1 MRISGRKVRIVRVA
15 AIDCGTNSIRL
26 LVAQLEG
33 GGLSDLHREMR
44 IVRLGQDVDAT
55 GRLAPEAVERTRVAL
70 ADYAAVARRAGA
82 QRVRMVATS
91 ATRDAAN
98 REDFFAMVRE
108 TLGTDAEVITGD
120 EEAQLS
126 FTGAVGGLDP
136 ADGPF
141 LVVDVGGGSTE
152 VVLGDFVRG
161 DLDGTRAD
169 VAAARSVNVGCVRI
183 TERHLR
189 SDPPTP
195 EEVNAAEQ
203 FATQTLQQAFAEVP
217 VDKARTWVGVAGT
230 VTTLSAIAQQLP
242 AYDPARTH
250 LSRLSLEQVR
260 HTAEHLLASTH
271 QQRASNPVIHSGRVD
286 VIAGGAL
293 IVRVLAEELHTRA
306 GISELVVSEHDI
318 LDGIALGLA

>member
-1 MRISGRKVRIVRVA
+1 MVRVA

-26 LVAQLEG
+26 LVADVI
-33 GGLSDLHREMR
+33 SDTLIDVHREMR

-55 GRLAPEAVERTRVAL
+55 GRLAPDALERTRVAL
-70 ADYAAVARRAGA
+70 ADYTAIARRAGA
-82 QRVRMVATS
+82 ERVRMVATS

-98 REDFFAMVRE
+98 REDFFTLVRQ

-120 EEAQLS
+120 EEARLS

-152 VVLGDFVRG
+152 VVLGDW
-161 DLDGTRAD
+161 DGTRAD
-169 VAAARSVNVGCVRI
+169 VTAARSVNVGCVRI
-183 TERHLR
+183 TERHLH
-189 SDPPTP
+189 SDPATP
-195 EEVNAAEQ
+195 DEVSAAER
-203 FATQTLQQAFAEVP
+203 FATQTLQEAFAEVP

-230 VTTLSAIAQQLP
+230 VTTLSAIAQRLP
-242 AYDPARTH
+242 AYDPGRTH
-250 LSRLSLEQVR
+250 LSRLSLER
-260 HTAEHLLASTH
+260 LRGTAEYLLASTH
-271 QQRASNPVIHSGRVD
+271 QQRAGNPVIHPGRVD

-306 GISELVVSEHDI
+306 GITELVVSEHDI
-318 LDGIALGLA
+318 LDGIALGLV

>member
-1 MRISGRKVRIVRVA
+1 MARVA

-26 LVAQLEG
+26 LVA
-33 GGLSDLHREMR
+33 DLIGDKLIDVHREMR

-55 GRLAPEAVERTRVAL
+55 GRLAPDALERTRVAL
-70 ADYAAVARRAGA
+70 ADYTAIARRAGA

-98 REDFFAMVRE
+98 REDFFTLVRQV
-108 TLGTDAEVITGD
+108 LGTDAEVITGD
-120 EEAQLS
+120 EEARLS

-141 LVVDVGGGSTE
+141 VVVDVGGGSTE
-152 VVLGDFVRG
+152 VVLGDW
-161 DLDGTRAD
+161 DGTRAD
-169 VAAARSVNVGCVRI
+169 VTAARSVNVGCVRI
-183 TERHLR
+183 TERHLH
-189 SDPPTP
+189 SDPATP
-195 EEVNAAEQ
+195 EEISAAER
-203 FATQTLQQAFAEVP
+203 FATQTLQEAFAEVP

-242 AYDPARTH
+242 AYDPGCTH
-250 LSRLSLEQVR
+250 LFRLSLER
-260 HTAEHLLASTH
+260 LRGTAEYLLASTH
-271 QQRASNPVIHSGRVD
+271 EQRAGNPVIHPGRVD

-293 IVRVLAEELHTRA
+293 IVRVLAEELRTRA
-306 GISELVVSEHDI
+306 GITELVVSEHDI